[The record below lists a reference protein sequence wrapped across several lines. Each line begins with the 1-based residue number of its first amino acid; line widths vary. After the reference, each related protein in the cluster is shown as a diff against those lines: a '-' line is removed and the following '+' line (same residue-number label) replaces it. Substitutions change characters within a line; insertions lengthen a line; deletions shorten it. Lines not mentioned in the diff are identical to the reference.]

1 MEQSSLYKLLQQQLA
16 TARSEV
22 AEAEARRA
30 ALQSQKDDLA
40 RHLES
45 KHQQAEV
52 RGVFFTGNLFFV
64 IKFSMNN

>member
-1 MEQSSLYKLLQQQLA
+1 VEQSSLYKLLQQQLA

-30 ALQSQKDDLA
+30 ALQAQKDDLA

-52 RGVFFTGNLFFV
+52 RGIWLCLG
-64 IKFSMNN
+64 IHPRK